1 MTYEEILVHLY
12 DLDRSELRL
21 LAFEALLIS
30 DGPDQ
35 IMGEVSDQFAVLNS
49 TMDREKGVWMGGE
62 KDTFTIVQ
70 EWK

>member
-1 MTYEEILVHLY
+1 MTYDELHEHLY
-12 DLDRSELRL
+12 DLTRSELRL

-35 IMGEVSDQFAVLNS
+35 VEGEVNDQFAVLNS
-49 TMDREKGVWMGGE
+49 TMDREEGVWMGGE
-62 KDTFTIVQ
+62 NDTFTIVQ